1 MSSPDDVKTFSVSIR
16 IRRTTTEYGY
26 VSVEVTPE
34 IIVEDGKL
42 DTEKLFGR
50 AVEYGKEP

>member
-1 MSSPDDVKTFSVSIR
+1 M
-16 IRRTTTEYGY
+16 TTEYGY